1 MIQNLLTWKLIAHT
15 YYSYK
20 LLAGITLCVIP
31 ALKSINMNKTLILVL
46 CTLLSI
52 GLNAQE
58 NISCYDT
65 IINLQEVSVYAKH
78 GLSLIKSNNKKGNI
92 HVRGK
97 GKTSLVTKID
107 VDKNSSYNLVG
118 IELFFN
124 YQWQGFDGEGFY
136 IKPLI
141 LTSKNGKPNSDYLNN
156 QTLYFVS
163 KEINEVIHIDLSELN
178 IQINGVSSFFIG
190 IEFVEADGQS
200 KFEDFNVTMVPIKKK
215 LKTSFIKGSCQ
226 KCTFSPFD
234 LDEKNGLSLK
244 YNLYYKE

>member
-1 MIQNLLTWKLIAHT
+1 MR
-15 YYSYK
+15 
-20 LLAGITLCVIP
+20 
-31 ALKSINMNKTLILVL
+31 KTLILVIL
-46 CTLLSI
+46 CALFSI

-65 IINLQEVSVYAKH
+65 IINLQEVSVYAKQ
-78 GLSLIKSNNKKGNI
+78 GLSTIKSNNKKGSI

-107 VDKNSSYNLVG
+107 VDKNTSYNLDG
-118 IELFFN
+118 IEFFFN

-141 LTSKNGKPNSDYLNN
+141 LTSKNGKPDSDYLNN
-156 QTLYFVS
+156 QILYFVS
-163 KEINEVIHIDLSELN
+163 KEINEVIHIDLSELD
-178 IQINGVSSFFIG
+178 IKINGISSFFIG
-190 IEFVEADGQS
+190 IEFVDADGQS
-200 KFEDFNVTMVPIKKK
+200 NFEDFNVTMVPIKKE
-215 LKTSFIKGSCQ
+215 LNTSFIKGSCP

-244 YNLYYKE
+244 YILYYKE